1 MAEKNKKQFQQQ
13 LFGDIE
19 YASEVLRRIK
29 KEMPETDIDLGLRVG
44 LDAYA
49 FEQGKMSKKK
59 FEEKLLNIKTDPRRM
74 GTRRGDKQ
82 YETRGAYYPDTDAIT
97 LFGGASR
104 AFEREL
110 TPDPEGGS
118 SYKRTPQTGEA
129 GRFMIAVH
137 ELRHRGNN
145 LLNKL
150 GLIDYNVNLHSDTDY
165 DDFTLRENLQIRHTL
180 PEYEKKA
187 NREIDEKRSK
197 TRKKKIKKIYKKSK
211 TLQDRYP
218 GAYNKGGKVYTNQ
231 LRRVRISRGR

>member
-1 MAEKNKKQFQQQ
+1 MAEKSKEQFQQE
-13 LFGDIE
+13 LFGDVE
-19 YASEVLRRIK
+19 YASEVLRKIK
-29 KEMPETDIDLGLRVG
+29 KEMPETDIDLGLRIG

-49 FEQGKMSKKK
+49 FDQGKMSAKK
-59 FEEKLLNIKTDPRRM
+59 FTEKLLNIKTDSRRM
-74 GTRRGDKQ
+74 GTKIGNKQ

-97 LFGGASR
+97 LFGGARR

-118 SYKRTPQTGEA
+118 SYKRTPQTEEA
-129 GRFMIAVH
+129 GRFMIVVH
-137 ELRHRGNN
+137 ELRQRGNN

-180 PEYEKKA
+180 PGYEKKA

-211 TLQDRYP
+211 ALQDRYP
-218 GAYNKGGKVYTNQ
+218 GAYNRGGKVYANQ
-231 LRRVRISRGR
+231 PRKVRVRG